1 MSVLTPDSL
10 SLHCELFIESSN
22 SQGADS
28 TSNIF
33 CWISCRVFNQ
43 GIRPT
48 PRTATQSSWLRGS
61 WLPSGNWDKWL
72 DAQGEGTICGL
83 FIFYWTLSTSN
94 LRVIS
99 VQAAP
104 KTFPVDHPVFGSSR
118 LFGQGCCLLGQI
130 LRAIA
135 AKGLRAR
142 INSPLISFEP
152 RVVTPVVS
160 HVPC

>member
-1 MSVLTPDSL
+1 M
-10 SLHCELFIESSN
+10 
-22 SQGADS
+22 

-33 CWISCRVFNQ
+33 SWISCGGFNQ

-48 PRTATQSSWLRGS
+48 PRATTQSPWLRGS
-61 WLPSGNWDKWL
+61 WLPSGNWGKWL

-104 KTFPVDHPVFGSSR
+104 KTFPVDHPVFGSSK
-118 LFGQGCCLLGQI
+118 LNGQGRCLRGRI
-130 LRAIA
+130 LRAMA
-135 AKGLRAR
+135 AKGRLGEFE
-142 INSPLISFEP
+142 NSPLISLNSLNSHEL
-152 RVVTPVVS
+152 RVATHTVLR
-160 HVPC
+160 VPGTRRGRSLIIIFDSNDSR